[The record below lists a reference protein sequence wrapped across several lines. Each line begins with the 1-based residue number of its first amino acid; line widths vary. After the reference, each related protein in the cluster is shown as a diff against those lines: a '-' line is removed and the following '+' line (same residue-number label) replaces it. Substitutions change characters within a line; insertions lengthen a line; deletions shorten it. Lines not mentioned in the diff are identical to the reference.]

1 MIRSTICLFLIF
13 FTVNLFAQ
21 TVHTVE
27 SIPNPKTSYGGLVS
41 NPDNVL
47 SASAVSTINQLLLAL
62 EDSTTA
68 QVAVAVVNSIGDKV
82 PGDFR
87 TQLFRYWGIGQQ
99 ENNNGLLI
107 LLVMDQRRM
116 EFEVG
121 YGLEGIL
128 TDAVCKRIQEEY
140 MVPLAKE
147 GRFDECVLAGVNEVI
162 KILSDPIYREDV
174 LAESLNEYG
183 YKPWWREN
191 ASIVG
196 LFIFGALYLLGAIGG
211 FAGQKKR
218 LKSAPA
224 YVKNNADENYLKTK
238 FLALNIGV
246 PGAFLAWQEIAGSV
260 RIFEAA
266 IFIYGF
272 IMVLLVE
279 KRFRVNKYIFKET
292 ANKLP
297 QETYNLLAKS
307 HSKGW
312 LASTILFPLPFI
324 FYSLFNRNRMKELR
338 NTPPLSADG
347 TANLNKLNEIADDG
361 FLEAFQLTEE
371 KLRSVDYDVWK
382 HPITNEIKIFRYEN
396 YFSKYSACP
405 KCTAK
410 AYLMTKNET
419 LSSPTYESTGTGQKT
434 YVCSSCSYTTKSTY
448 TIPKRTRS
456 SSSGSG
462 SSGGGGGGSFG
473 GGSSGGGGG
482 GSSW

>member
-1 MIRSTICLFLIF
+1 MIRSTISLFLLF
-13 FTVNLFAQ
+13 FTFNLFGQ
-21 TVHTVE
+21 TAYTVE
-27 SIPNPKTSYGGLVS
+27 TIPNPKTGYGGLVS
-41 NPDNVL
+41 NPDHVL
-47 SASAVSTINQLLLAL
+47 SESAVSSINQLLLAL

-68 QVAVAVVNSIGDKV
+68 QVAVVVVNSIGDQV

-87 TQLFRYWGIGQQ
+87 TQLFRYWGIGQK

-128 TDAVCKRIQEEY
+128 TDAVCKRIQEVY

-147 GRFDECVLAGVNEVI
+147 GRFDDCVLAGVNEVI
-162 KILSDPIYREDV
+162 KILQDPIYREDV

-183 YKPWWREN
+183 YKPWWREDS
-191 ASIVG
+191 SIIG
-196 LFIFGALYLLGAIGG
+196 LIIFGLGYMLTAIGT
-211 FAGQKKR
+211 FANRKKN
-218 LKSAPA
+218 LKTAPA
-224 YVKNNADENYLKTK
+224 YVKNNTNEAYMKTK
-238 FLALNIGV
+238 FVAMNLGIPA
-246 PGAFLAWQEIAGSV
+246 AFLTWQELMGSV
-260 RIFEAA
+260 RIFEAGL
-266 IFIYGF
+266 FIYGF

-279 KRFRVNKYIFKET
+279 KRFRINKYIFKET

-324 FYSLFNRNRMKELR
+324 FYSLFNRKRMNELR

-347 TANLNKLNEIADDG
+347 TANLYKLNEIADDS
-361 FLEAFQLTEE
+361 FLKAFQLTEE

-419 LSSPTYESTGTGQKT
+419 LISPTYDSTGTGQKT
-434 YVCSSCSYTTKSTY
+434 YKCSSCNYTTVSTY
-448 TIPKRTRS
+448 TIARRTRS